1 MIFFGKIQKGKL
13 VLNNIKK
20 FNEFLATQ
28 KDQIVEI
35 RIRKWRTKR
44 SLQQNAL
51 YWMWL
56 QVIAQ
61 DLGYDTEELHNSF
74 RAMFLI
80 DRGKKIP
87 LVRSTTTLNRME
99 FTQYLDKIER
109 EASQLDIV
117 LPQPEEYYSQMDKEF
132 STG

>member
-1 MIFFGKIQKGKL
+1 MIFFGKIKDKKL
-13 VLNNIKK
+13 VLNNVKK
-20 FNEFLATQ
+20 FKEFIASQ
-28 KDQIVEI
+28 KDQVIEV

-74 RAMFLI
+74 RAMFLV
-80 DRGKKIP
+80 DREKKIP
-87 LVRSTTTLNRME
+87 LVRSTTTLNKME

-109 EASQLDIV
+109 EASQLGIV
-117 LPQPEEYYSQMDKEF
+117 LPQPEEY
-132 STG
+132 